1 MWTDLKADLCEVPI
15 SDLLALDRDG
25 LIAAILQ
32 YNDECFFDFGLEYLK
47 TLSDRKLRRILF
59 AVRRHYRNKGY

>member
-1 MWTDLKADLCEVPI
+1 MWTDLAADPCDVPI
-15 SDLLALDRDG
+15 GDLLILDREG

-32 YNDECFFDFGLEYLK
+32 YNDECFFDFSLEYLK
-47 TLSDRKLRRILF
+47 TLSDGKLRRTLF